1 MKIYIAGPITNN
13 PDYEKQFAEAEE
25 KLLSQG
31 HLVINPAKNPGTCY
45 KDYLDIGL
53 CELMKC
59 DAICLLPGW
68 EESKGARLENHYA
81 RAAGLTIYHIGV
93 EGFYE
98 ERISEREYKET

>member
-25 KLLSQG
+25 KLLSMG

-53 CELMKC
+53 MELMKC
-59 DAICLLPGW
+59 DAIYLLPGW
-68 EESKGARLENHYA
+68 EESKGAQLEQHYA
-81 RAAGLTIYHIGV
+81 DVAELTLLVGA
-93 EGFYE
+93 EGELCYE
-98 ERISEREYKET
+98 

>member
-13 PDYEKQFAEAEE
+13 PGYEKQFAKAEE
-25 KLLSQG
+25 ALLAEG

>member
-1 MKIYIAGPITNN
+1 MKIYISGPITNN

-53 CELMKC
+53 LELMKC
-59 DAICLLPGW
+59 DAIYLLPGW
-68 EESKGARLENHYA
+68 KGSKGAQLEEHYA
-81 RAAGLTIYHIGV
+81 TAAGLIHVMDCEV
-93 EGFYE
+93 ELCYE
-98 ERISEREYKET
+98 